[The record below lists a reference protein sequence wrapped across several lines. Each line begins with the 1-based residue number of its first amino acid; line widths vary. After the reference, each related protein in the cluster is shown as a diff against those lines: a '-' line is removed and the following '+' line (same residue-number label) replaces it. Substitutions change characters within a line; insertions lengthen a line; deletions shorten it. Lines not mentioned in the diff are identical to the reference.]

1 MSDGDGFDAGPFS
14 MMAVSALENHVDT
27 IEFLG
32 KKYAA
37 VKLGDEVEGG
47 ANLTTCMIFCRGLLG
62 YDSRQRVILRDM
74 AGGGQEVKPGDWIVM
89 VSRTEYTVFRMHG
102 NESLFS
108 LMPDTPRST
117 YWARLSRIAAAH
129 KKEVLDGGTTSG
141 MCVECYQTWD
151 EKAGGCPTKVWATT
165 DRDIL
170 ATWDPA
176 DDETPEGVGDEV

>member
-1 MSDGDGFDAGPFS
+1 MSEGAGPFS
-14 MMAVSALENHVDT
+14 MLALSALENHVDT

-37 VKLGDEVEGG
+37 IKLGDEVEGG

-74 AGGGQEVKPGDWIVM
+74 MGGGTEVKPGDWIVM

-102 NESLFS
+102 NESLFG

-117 YWARLSRIAAAH
+117 YWARLSRIAQAH

-165 DRDIL
+165 DRDVL

-176 DDETPEGVGDEV
+176 DDETETPEGVEHE